1 MRYLKENT
9 QNALVQ
15 LATYL
20 TTNHLTISC
29 AESCTGGG
37 LAYAFTSLPGSS
49 AWFKHS
55 VVTYSNEA
63 KQAMVGVSEETLAQY
78 GAVSAQTVA
87 EMALGVVSQVG
98 ADIGISI
105 SGIAG
110 PDGGS
115 TDKPVGTV
123 WFGFVVNDVV
133 NTKQLC
139 FAGDRDAVRLQS
151 IEYAIEQVVHL
162 LSIHK

>member
-9 QNALVQ
+9 QTVLGQ

-20 TTNHLTISC
+20 AANQLTISC

-49 AWFKHS
+49 MWFKHS

-63 KQAMVGVSEETLAQY
+63 KQAMVGVSSDTLAQY
-78 GAVSAQTVA
+78 GAVSEQTVS
-87 EMALGVVSQVG
+87 EMARGVVSLVG

-105 SGIAG
+105 SGVAG

-115 TDKPVGTV
+115 VEKPVGTV
-123 WFGFVVNDVV
+123 WFGFVVNSV
-133 NTKQLC
+133 TYTQHRC
-139 FAGDRDAVRLQS
+139 FAGDREGVRQQS

-162 LSIHK
+162 LGIQN

>member
-1 MRYLKENT
+1 
-9 QNALVQ
+9 
-15 LATYL
+15 
-20 TTNHLTISC
+20 
-29 AESCTGGG
+29 
-37 LAYAFTSLPGSS
+37 
-49 AWFKHS
+49 
-55 VVTYSNEA
+55 
-63 KQAMVGVSEETLAQY
+63 MVGVSEETLAQY

-139 FAGDRDAVRLQS
+139 FAGDRDAVRLHQ
-151 IEYAIEQVVHL
+151 
-162 LSIHK
+162 

>member
-9 QNALVQ
+9 QNVLVQ

-20 TTNHLTISC
+20 TTNQLTISC

-63 KQAMVGVSEETLAQY
+63 KQAMVGVSCDTLTRY
-78 GAVSAQTVA
+78 GAVSAQTVS
-87 EMALGVVSQVG
+87 EMANGVVSQVG

-115 TDKPVGTV
+115 VEKPVGTV
-123 WFGFVVNDVV
+123 YFGFVVNGV
-133 NTKQLC
+133 TYTQHMC
-139 FAGDRDAVRLQS
+139 FAGDREDVRQQS
-151 IEYAIEQVVHL
+151 IDYAIEQIVHL
-162 LSIHK
+162 LSIQH